1 MRVLCPERR
10 GRLCLVA
17 APRKYSTYTRREI
30 RRRVRDGERPAAIS
44 ADLEIPAWTVSRI
57 AKEERQLDE
66 RSDAALAAERAREQY
81 ECAVRAAQLKGWKV
95 HFGSA
100 GGDPV
105 FLDPEHRVEHYE
117 ASRRESQADLC
128 MCNDVLRG
136 RPIKQEERATSGSRP
151 LFRYPDGAPLP
162 QYAA

>member
-1 MRVLCPERR
+1 MRVFCPERR
-10 GRLCLVA
+10 GRICLVA
-17 APRKYSTYTRREI
+17 PPRKYSTYTRREI

-44 ADLEIPAWTVSRI
+44 AELKIPAWTVSRI

-66 RSDAALAAERAREQY
+66 QSAAGFAAERSREQR
-81 ECAVRAAQLKGWKV
+81 ERVVRAAQLKGWRV

-105 FLDPEHRVEHYE
+105 FLDPQHRLDHYE
-117 ASRRESQADLC
+117 ARRRESQADLC
-128 MCNDVLRG
+128 TSNDVRRG

-151 LFRYPDGAPLP
+151 LFRYPDGAPLS
-162 QYAA
+162 Q